1 MADVCRL
8 GSHGSGSFAL
18 PGGHLE
24 FGESFEDCARREVL
38 EETGLHLGA
47 VWFETAVNSIFS
59 AESHYV
65 TIFMRSEVAQACACI
80 LCGVQ
85 ASSQSLVHY
94 GHPNSLL
101 EWKSADLAKS
111 LTRATTPRQH
121 SAYFADLILRP
132 GRDDSFHSH

>member
-1 MADVCRL
+1 MIDSCRL

-24 FGESFEDCARREVL
+24 LGESFEDCARREVL

-47 VWFETAVNSIFS
+47 VWFETAINSIFS

-80 LCGVQ
+80 L
-85 ASSQSLVHY
+85 SSVVYRHLPIVLQCTFGS
-94 GHPNSLL
+94 S
-101 EWKSADLAKS
+101 
-111 LTRATTPRQH
+111 
-121 SAYFADLILRP
+121 
-132 GRDDSFHSH
+132 

>member
-1 MADVCRL
+1 MYSCRL

-47 VWFETAVNSIFS
+47 VWFETAVNSVFS

-65 TIFMRSEVAQACACI
+65 TIFMRSEVAQACACT
-80 LCGVQ
+80 L
-85 ASSQSLVHY
+85 SSIVYRHL
-94 GHPNSLL
+94 PKALFDMLRLTLL
-101 EWKSADLAKS
+101 LAGGKADSCKS
-111 LTRATTPRQH
+111 LT
-121 SAYFADLILRP
+121 
-132 GRDDSFHSH
+132 